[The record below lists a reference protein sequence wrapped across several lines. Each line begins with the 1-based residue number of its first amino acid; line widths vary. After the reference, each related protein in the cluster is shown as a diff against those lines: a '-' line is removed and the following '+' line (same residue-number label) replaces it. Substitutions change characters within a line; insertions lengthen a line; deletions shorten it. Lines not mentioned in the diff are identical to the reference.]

1 MKTLFTSA
9 FAGKFADAASDIV
22 GTNPF
27 VRLGAAGLAA
37 RIAAASLPLALVAFG
52 AVTAWSRYHKSD
64 KAKTPGSNRRKGK
77 SARTAKKAS
86 APRANPQAAAA

>member
-27 VRLGAAGLAA
+27 VRLGAAGLAT

-64 KAKTPGSNRRKGK
+64 KTK
-77 SARTAKKAS
+77 ARTARSKPRANRSAKKAS
-86 APRANPQAAAA
+86 KRATPQAAAA

>member
-9 FAGKFADAASDIV
+9 LAGKFADAASDIV

-27 VRLGAAGLAA
+27 VRLGAAGLAT

-64 KAKTPGSNRRKGK
+64 KAKTRTSNRRKARASK
-77 SARTAKKAS
+77 SAKKAS
-86 APRANPQAAAA
+86 TRATPQAAAA

>member
-9 FAGKFADAASDIV
+9 LAGKFADVASDVV

-64 KAKTPGSNRRKGK
+64 TAKARTNSRRRGKSNR
-77 SARTAKKAS
+77 SAKKAN
-86 APRANPQAAAA
+86 APATSQAAA

>member
-27 VRLGAAGLAA
+27 VRLGAAGLAT

-64 KAKTPGSNRRKGK
+64 KAKSRAAGSKPRANR
-77 SARTAKKAS
+77 SAKKAS
-86 APRANPQAAAA
+86 KRATSQAAAT

>member
-9 FAGKFADAASDIV
+9 LAGKFADVASDVV

-27 VRLGAAGLAA
+27 VRLGAAGLAT

-64 KAKTPGSNRRKGK
+64 KAKTRTSTRRKARANK
-77 SARTAKKAS
+77 SAKKAS
-86 APRANPQAAAA
+86 TRATPQAAAA

>member
-27 VRLGAAGLAA
+27 VRLGAAGLAT

-52 AVTAWSRYHKSD
+52 AVTVWSRYHKSD
-64 KAKTPGSNRRKGK
+64 KAKTRTGSRRKGK
-77 SARTAKKAS
+77 STPSAKKAS
-86 APRANPQAAAA
+86 ARTNPQAAAA

>member
-9 FAGKFADAASDIV
+9 LAGKFADAASDIV

-27 VRLGAAGLAA
+27 VRLGAAGLAT

-64 KAKTPGSNRRKGK
+64 KAKPRTTSRRKTKGT
-77 SARTAKKAS
+77 RTAKKA
-86 APRANPQAAAA
+86 APQAAAA

>member
-27 VRLGAAGLAA
+27 VRLGAAGLAT

-64 KAKTPGSNRRKGK
+64 KTKARTASRRKGK
-77 SARTAKKAS
+77 GNRSAKKTT
-86 APRANPQAAAA
+86 PEAAIA